1 MDYYGNASLSRLT
14 KARKCVCRHRGW
26 WAGVQGRPMGCRTPC
41 PSSLLGAR
49 TAWHTAHG
57 VCGVIRQWW
66 GDELCLVLFQGILSQ
81 KSLDIPA
88 HQHSSLQHV
97 LGSCSPA
104 RHQRQRVGNFQIKPC
119 FHRNTQIRHGL
130 VWVLLVLFSSF
141 FSRGKLIEEKLSV
154 QRQMTPQSRLTNIT
168 LGRRN
173 SRWGWICSGHANLL
187 FFV

>member
-1 MDYYGNASLSRLT
+1 
-14 KARKCVCRHRGW
+14 
-26 WAGVQGRPMGCRTPC
+26 MGCRTPC

-119 FHRNTQIRHGL
+119 FHRNTQIHHGL

-141 FSRGKLIEEKLSV
+141 FSRGKLIEETFCSETNDTPEQIDKHHSGKKELQMGLDLQWACKSPFPCLM
-154 QRQMTPQSRLTNIT
+154 QTTLKISRQ
-168 LGRRN
+168 
-173 SRWGWICSGHANLL
+173 C
-187 FFV
+187 